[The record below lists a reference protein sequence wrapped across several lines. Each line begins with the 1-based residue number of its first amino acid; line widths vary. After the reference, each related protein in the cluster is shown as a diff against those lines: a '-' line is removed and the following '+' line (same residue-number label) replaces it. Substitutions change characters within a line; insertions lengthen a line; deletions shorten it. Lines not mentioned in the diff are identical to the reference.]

1 MLVARVLLCFV
12 WSGSLLL
19 LGGVGDQLSSILLWC
34 VRRRVEVAAATP
46 LARATCCAPC
56 CAAASAAPWLRSQR
70 PRPAHGATPH
80 LHPTPCLAQ
89 SAVPDLLYPSQ
100 ADEARKHKLKRLV
113 QSPNSYFM
121 DVRCPG
127 CLTITPVFSHAQT
140 TVICS
145 SCSVVLCQPTGGIAR
160 LTEGCSFRKK

>member
-1 MLVARVLLCFV
+1 MRGRLTRCHPSPPYSRLL
-12 WSGSLLL
+12 
-19 LGGVGDQLSSILLWC
+19 
-34 VRRRVEVAAATP
+34 
-46 LARATCCAPC
+46 
-56 CAAASAAPWLRSQR
+56 
-70 PRPAHGATPH
+70 
-80 LHPTPCLAQ
+80 Q